1 MTRKFYR
8 HPLTV
13 IEMASNLAWRLT
25 RPSQLPETAGDI
37 TQYSFGWLQRPGYEE
52 YVAVIDTDVILRIHD
67 FIIESLSAG
76 NGVSVYFDQFYP
88 TPEESAEKKDLV
100 INSGGSIMTSA
111 IIPNNWVDTPYAE
124 LEEEGWF
131 DHD

>member
-1 MTRKFYR
+1 
-8 HPLTV
+8 
-13 IEMASNLAWRLT
+13 MAK
-25 RPSQLPETAGDI
+25 
-37 TQYSFGWLQRPGYEE
+37 
-52 YVAVIDTDVILRIHD
+52 IHD

-76 NGVSVYFDQFYP
+76 NGVSVYFDQFYD

-111 IIPNNWVDTPYAE
+111 IIPSNWVDTPYAE
-124 LEEEGWF
+124 LEGEGWF

>member
-25 RPSQLPETAGDI
+25 RPTQVPETADDI
-37 TQYSFGWLQRPGYEE
+37 TQYFFGWLKRPGYEE
-52 YVAVIDTDVILRIHD
+52 YVAVIDSDSQLRIHD
-67 FIIESLSAG
+67 FIKDSVASG
-76 NGVSVYFDQFYP
+76 NGVSVYFDQFYS
-88 TPEESAEKKDLV
+88 TPEEAAEKKALV
-100 INSGGSIMTSA
+100 VNSDGSVA
-111 IIPNNWVDTPYAE
+111 IIDIIPDDWVEIPYPQ

-131 DHD
+131 VDQ